1 VGPAYGLKF
10 ASGAMMSQEEL
21 EFIKKARAH
30 LIWRHEKVAASRRR
44 VEEIALV
51 TLATIKQSRDL
62 MSLADKVYRSP
73 LMVGR
78 I

>member
-1 VGPAYGLKF
+1 
-10 ASGAMMSQEEL
+10 MMSQEEL